1 MFSLTRFFTNFSI
14 GKKLA
19 IGFAILIALSVINGL
34 TGIRSLGNYGSS
46 AEAMAGASDIQSAL
60 QAARLEE
67 KNFLLTG
74 DVRHADQ
81 ARQYLQQGISIIEE
95 LGASHTGEQLQSLDS
110 IRAGAQRYSELLK
123 QLVNTRQEKD
133 RLQERLTV
141 EGRVLEANINN
152 QEDSLFV
159 ARAIFKQM
167 QRYERS
173 FLISGDEDSVRNF
186 DERLQR
192 ALPSIEGT
200 SLPDQGQE
208 AGPVPLPKLC
218 RHLPPGR

>member
-110 IRAGAQRYSELLK
+110 IP
-123 QLVNTRQEKD
+123 
-133 RLQERLTV
+133 
-141 EGRVLEANINN
+141 GRSPA
-152 QEDSLFV
+152 
-159 ARAIFKQM
+159 
-167 QRYERS
+167 
-173 FLISGDEDSVRNF
+173 
-186 DERLQR
+186 LQR
-192 ALPSIEGT
+192 AAETAGQHPSGKGQAAGT
-200 SLPDQGQE
+200 ADCGGACSGSQYQQPGGQ
-208 AGPVPLPKLC
+208 PVCSQSHFQTDAKV
-218 RHLPPGR
+218 